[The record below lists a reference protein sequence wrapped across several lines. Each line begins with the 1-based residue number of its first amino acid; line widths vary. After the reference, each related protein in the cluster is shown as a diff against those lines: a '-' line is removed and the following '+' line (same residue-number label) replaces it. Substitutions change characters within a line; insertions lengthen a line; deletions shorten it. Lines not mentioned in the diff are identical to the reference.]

1 MNLNKRNSYNGT
13 HFINIG
19 KLQIKF
25 SNWQN
30 INKSKYRYIL
40 DIPF

>member
-1 MNLNKRNSYNGT
+1 MNKRNSYNGT
-13 HFINIG
+13 HLIDIG
-19 KLQIKF
+19 KLQIKL

-30 INKSKYRYIL
+30 TNKYKYRYIL